1 MVQVKN
7 KINIDDFL
15 VLIYWVKTHYLFEGK
30 NFAYTYLLKQ
40 AQTYKYNNTPLDT
53 NLHKIDDLVIDA
65 FKVYHKLKETEEK
78 VMNVI
83 ESIPLV
89 SKEDALRET
98 KRYENIFEDLMEN
111 YKFEDPEVRGI
122 QKGVL
127 NEKMKE
133 YVAEEDYENAAKVRD
148 MIKMC

>member
-15 VLIYWVKTHYLFEGK
+15 VLIYWVRTHYLFEGK
-30 NFAYTYLLKQ
+30 TFAYTHLLEQ

-78 VMNVI
+78 VMDVI

-122 QKGVL
+122 QKDVL

-148 MIKMC
+148 MIKEC

>member
-30 NFAYTYLLKQ
+30 NFAYTHLLKQ